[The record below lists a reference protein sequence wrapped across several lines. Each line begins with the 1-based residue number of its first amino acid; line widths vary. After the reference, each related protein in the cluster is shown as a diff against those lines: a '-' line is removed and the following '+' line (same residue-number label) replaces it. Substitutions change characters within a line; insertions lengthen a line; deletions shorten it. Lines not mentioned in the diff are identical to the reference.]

1 MNGLPT
7 TRYGH
12 RERGFSLTEL
22 LVVVAII
29 AIMAAVALPNLL
41 GYLRSSQVRSA
52 QAQVASE
59 LQTARGKAIMK
70 NAMNGVVFVIV
81 DQDSFRYI
89 IEEPLPLVPTMGPL
103 RHLPNGVRF
112 RAAGGTD
119 RGRRYSRLGGWC
131 DPGVA
136 GCAVLPATVCSGA
149 EAAQCGQNPGN
160 YVVSAAATGS
170 NIVVEQPVT
179 GLSRVVRVAP
189 GGRVLAAP

>member
-59 LQTARGKAIMK
+59 IQTARGKAIMK
-70 NAMNGVVFVIV
+70 NANNGVAFVIV

-89 IEEPLPLVPTMGPL
+89 IEEPAITMGPL

-112 RAAGGTD
+112 RAGGTD
-119 RGRRYSRLGGWC
+119 RGLRYSRLGGWC

-136 GCAVLPATVCSGA
+136 GCAVLPAQADVCSA
-149 EAAQCGQNPGN
+149 DEAAQCGQMPGN
-160 YVVSAAATGS
+160 YVASAAATGS
-170 NIVVEQPVT
+170 DIVVEQPFT